1 MNTTVGNN
9 RRLTE
14 KGKVELLEN
23 VVLSGDVEKVNAV
36 IEECQTFEFTARAL
50 GLACLYANLDVVKAL
65 IKAGATFYYPTYG
78 NTIRKYHATYP
89 VLGGK
94 NHYPVNY
101 SIMLAENVPN
111 DGVYMGPAH
120 RFYFGLLPKVN
131 VIGNS
136 SETLADIAEYL
147 LDEDRAAFDASQTL
161 FYAVLWGNIEV
172 AERLKE
178 KGTSIT
184 LESITHSRQEIMSAL
199 TRLPA
204 DKCLYALK
212 EFSWSL
218 QAFKQKLSF
227 PQSVF
232 ESPKSSVFAPEIL
245 RFVLSETDIR
255 KLNKTAIVK
264 RVIDIGNVE
273 GLEALASADFIKSK
287 KQCETAI
294 SYATEQGKND
304 MIAWLLDYQNR
315 TVDIAAEEEKELKKM
330 FRELSAAPDSVMA
343 LKKKWSYV
351 KLKDGTLEITS
362 YKGDEEEVKIP
373 PQIGRDT
380 VTSIGDEAFSA
391 SWSSTKKNKE
401 NKMRITAITIPDTVI
416 RIGDRAFEECGSLK
430 TIVLPESVREIGLGA
445 FHGCRALAAIRLP
458 DGMKSIELSTF
469 CDCYSLKDVSIP
481 QSVRRIGA
489 YAFENCR
496 SLEAITLPD
505 VMEFADIRQLFRST
519 NLKKYYH
526 RGQWHNIQ

>member
-9 RRLTE
+9 RKLTE

-23 VVLSGDVEKVNAV
+23 IVLSGDVEKVNAV

-50 GLACLYANLDVVKAL
+50 GLACLYASLDVVKAL

-78 NTIRKYHATYP
+78 NTIKKYRAAYP

-94 NHYPVNY
+94 KHYPVNY
-101 SIMLAENVPN
+101 SVMLAENIPN
-111 DGVYMGPAH
+111 DGDYGPAH

-131 VIGNS
+131 VVGNN

-147 LDEDRAAFDASQTL
+147 LHEDRAAFDAPQTL

-184 LESITHSRQEIMSAL
+184 IESSTRSRQEIMSTL

-212 EFSWSL
+212 ELSWSL
-218 QAFKQKLSF
+218 QASKQKLSL
-227 PQSVF
+227 PKSVF
-232 ESPKSSVFAPEIL
+232 ESPKSSVFDPEVL
-245 RFVLSETDIR
+245 RFVLSETDIS

-264 RVIDIGNVE
+264 QVIDIGNVE
-273 GLEALASADFIKSK
+273 GLEVLASADFIKSK
-287 KQCETAI
+287 KQREAAV

-304 MIAWLLDYQNR
+304 MIAWMLDYQNR
-315 TVDIAAEEEKELKKM
+315 TVDIVAEEEKELKKM
-330 FRELSAAPDSVMA
+330 FRELNAAPDSVTV

-362 YKGDEEEVKIP
+362 YKGDEEEVEIP
-373 PQIGRDT
+373 PKIGRDA
-380 VTSIGDEAFSA
+380 VTSIGDDAFSA

-401 NKMRITAITIPDTVI
+401 NKMRIIAITIPDTVV
-416 RIGDRAFEECGSLK
+416 RIGDRAFEECGALK

-458 DGMKSIELSTF
+458 DGIKSIELSTF
-469 CDCYSLKDVSIP
+469 CNCYSLKDIVIP
-481 QSVRRIGA
+481 QSVRQIGA

-505 VMEFADIRQLFRST
+505 AMEFTDIRQLFGRT
-519 NLKKYYH
+519 DLKKYYH